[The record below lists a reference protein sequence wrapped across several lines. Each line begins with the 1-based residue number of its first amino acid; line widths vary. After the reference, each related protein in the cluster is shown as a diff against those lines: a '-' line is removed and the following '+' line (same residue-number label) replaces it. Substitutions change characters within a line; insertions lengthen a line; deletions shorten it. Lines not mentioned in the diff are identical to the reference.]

1 MPRGLYAMV
10 MAFKDEVPGQ
20 QPHVPLS
27 RLCGS
32 VGKSLFS
39 TQRMDINRTVARYSQ
54 PDPEMSRL
62 RKGMKD
68 VRLVSGKTY
77 IQLELPEA
85 ATLIYP
91 DLDRAVDD
99 ARQFE
104 NGGKGAE
111 NESVKEKLKGAG
123 EGVQDYMD
131 RKAQAAYISVPLWT
145 NSLEQPAPK
154 LLS

>member
-1 MPRGLYAMV
+1 MV

-20 QPHVPLS
+20 QPHGPLS
-27 RLCGS
+27 RLGGS

-39 TQRMDINRTVARYSQ
+39 TQRVDINRTVAKYSQ
-54 PDPEMSRL
+54 FDPEMSRL

-68 VRLVSGKTY
+68 IRLVSGKTY
-77 IQLELPEA
+77 TELGLPEA

-91 DLDRAVDD
+91 DLDRAVED

-104 NGGKGAE
+104 DSGKGAE
-111 NESVKEKLKGAG
+111 KESVKEKLKGAG
-123 EGVQDYMD
+123 EWVQDYMN